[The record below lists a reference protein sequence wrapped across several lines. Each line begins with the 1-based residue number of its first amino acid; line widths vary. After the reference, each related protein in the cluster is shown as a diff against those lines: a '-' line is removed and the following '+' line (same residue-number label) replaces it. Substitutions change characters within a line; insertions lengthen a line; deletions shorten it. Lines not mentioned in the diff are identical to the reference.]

1 MPDERKQDGLPE
13 QEFEALMA
21 SVTRMAPL
29 LKGLLGKGAEG
40 SGASE
45 GECEEPS
52 GTDRREV
59 LLCALK
65 PYLSPEKC
73 AAVDYLIRLSRVGDA
88 IRALQ

>member
-29 LKGLLGKGAEG
+29 LKGLLGKGGNAPDAEQN
-40 SGASE
+40 ACDE
-45 GECEEPS
+45 VS